1 MKRALFACAVV
12 VAGATALRAA
22 APSET
27 GEDRMRYED
36 ASGKTLLK
44 LKPKES
50 GYRLLDGADK
60 VVGEVKV
67 AEDRVKLKDASD
79 VEIRKVKRKPDGA
92 VEMEDAAGQRV
103 YKIKPG
109 EAGEWKIVSAAD
121 VTIVKCKPREN
132 GFEVRD
138 GAGKTLAKVKEREGR
153 LAFETEAGEK
163 RAVLKGTTDARA
175 GMWLAAEPLTLAE
188 RAALVV
194 YFREV
199 HK

>member
-1 MKRALFACAVV
+1 MKQALFACAVV
-12 VAGATALRAA
+12 VTSAAVLRAA
-22 APSET
+22 TPSET

-36 ASGKTLLK
+36 ASGNTLLK

-67 AEDRVKLKDASD
+67 AQDRVKLKDAND
-79 VEIRKVKRKPDGA
+79 VEIRKVKRKSDGA
-92 VEMEDAAGQRV
+92 VEIEDAAGQPV
-103 YKIKPG
+103 YKIKRG
-109 EAGEWKIVSAAD
+109 EAGGWKIVSATD
-121 VTIVKCKPREN
+121 VTIVQCQPNEN
-132 GFEVRD
+132 GFEMRD
-138 GAGKTLAKVKEREGR
+138 GAGKTLAKVKEREGH
-153 LAFETEAGEK
+153 LAYETETGEK
-163 RAVLKGTTDARA
+163 RAELKGTTDARA
-175 GMWLAAEPLTLAE
+175 GMWMAAEPLTLAE